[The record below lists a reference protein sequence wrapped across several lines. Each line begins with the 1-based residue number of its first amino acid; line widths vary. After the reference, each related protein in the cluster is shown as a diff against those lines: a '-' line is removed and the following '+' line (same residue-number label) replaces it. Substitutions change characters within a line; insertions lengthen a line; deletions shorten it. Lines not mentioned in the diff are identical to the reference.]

1 MYEKG
6 TYRHSSYHDD
16 IGERCDC
23 VSLSVLTLPDQR
35 VHTKNCDEV
44 LDTCDRSYI
53 SWCYLTTD
61 VVLPSLRSR
70 ALSGMGTSLCTMP
83 NQQYDGIAANVY
95 LRAGRAL
102 TRVMIMMA
110 DIRVNQTRVWEQRQQ
125 LTGIKHTETNPDTVK
140 KIGPRKGNI
149 AGWYTVYCGYCWEDI
164 RYTAVIANNRL
175 TERGEWKVQNWSRRS
190 QYADLI
196 LIKMTRQMYIG
207 LLRTAER
214 TLRKIKT
221 ALDLSQSAHARSNI
235 IAVIRIRKYI
245 NKRES
250 HLNRQ

>member
-6 TYRHSSYHDD
+6 TYRRSSYDDD

-23 VSLSVLTLPDQR
+23 ASLSVLTLPDPSL
-35 VHTKNCDEV
+35 HTEDHDEV
-44 LDTCDRSYI
+44 LDTCDRSHI

-190 QYADLI
+190 QYADLS
-196 LIKMTRQMYIG
+196 LIKMTKKDVYWIAPYR
-207 LLRTAER
+207 
-214 TLRKIKT
+214 RKNTEKNQ
-221 ALDLSQSAHARSNI
+221 DRSGPFPECPCTKQHYYCKPNQKI
-235 IAVIRIRKYI
+235 Y
-245 NKRES
+245 
-250 HLNRQ
+250 